1 LPRRTLY
8 LMILLMILFIG
19 LVPFLY
25 EDHFLLVSM
34 GFVILSLVPFLL
46 RFEGRKLSSRE
57 IVLIAILAAIA
68 AVSRVPFAAIPSV
81 QPTTFVI
88 ILSSLVFGAE
98 TGFMIGAT
106 AALVSNLFLGQ
117 GPWTPWQMMSWGLVG
132 FTAGLLRDTWWMKK
146 RGGQLVFGFVWGFL
160 FGWVM
165 NLSIVLSFL
174 EEFSWPT
181 FAATYLASVLFDLM
195 HALSNVFFL
204 AVFGPSWLRILQRF
218 KRKYGLLS

>member
-1 LPRRTLY
+1 MPRRTLH
-8 LMILLMILFIG
+8 LMILLIILFIG

-106 AALVSNLFLGQ
+106 AALVSNIFLGQ

-132 FTAGLLRDTWWMKK
+132 FTAGMLRDTWWMKK

-181 FAATYLASVLFDLM
+181 FAATYLASALFDFM
-195 HALSNVFFL
+195 HALSNMFFL

>member
-1 LPRRTLY
+1 MPRRTLY
-8 LMILLMILFIG
+8 LMILLLILFIC

-46 RFEGRKLSSRE
+46 RFEGRKISSRE

-117 GPWTPWQMMSWGLVG
+117 GPWTPWQMLSWGLVG
-132 FTAGLLRDTWWMKK
+132 FTAGLLKDTWWMKK
-146 RGGQLVFGFVWGFL
+146 RGGQWVFGFVWGFL

-174 EEFSWPT
+174 EDFSWSS
-181 FAATYLASVLFDLM
+181 FAFTYLSSALFDLM
-195 HALSNVFFL
+195 HACSNVFFL